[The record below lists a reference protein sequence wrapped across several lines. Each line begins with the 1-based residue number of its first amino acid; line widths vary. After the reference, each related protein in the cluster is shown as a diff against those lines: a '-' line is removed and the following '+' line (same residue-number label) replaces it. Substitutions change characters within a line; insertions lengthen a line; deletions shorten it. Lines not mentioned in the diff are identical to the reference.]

1 MATIRFFCLIGLIC
15 LPLAAQDNYEIQ
27 VYGSESV
34 GKRRVMFETHT
45 NFTFEGTKSVV
56 EGVRPTEHALHETF
70 EITTGLTDWFETGF
84 YIFTAAT
91 PGYGWNYV
99 GSHIRPRFTAPEKW
113 HWPVGVSLSTEFGYQ
128 RASYSTDT
136 WDWEIRPIV
145 DKQIRHWYLCFNP
158 AVDKSIHGR
167 TAGQGWVFSPNVK
180 IGYDLTKR
188 IQAGIEYYGSLGP
201 VGSFDAFRDQSQ
213 QIFSCIDLNLGEKWE
228 FNAGIGVGV
237 TQATDHLIAKVI
249 IGRRF
254 SFGRH

>member
-1 MATIRFFCLIGLIC
+1 MSFLHRLPVFALIC

-34 GKRRVMFETHT
+34 GKGRVMVELHS
-45 NFTFEGTKSVV
+45 NFTFQGTKSTV
-56 EGVRPTEHALHETF
+56 EGVRPTEHALHETV
-70 EITTGLTDWFETGF
+70 EITAGITSWFETGF

-91 PGYGWNYV
+91 PGFGWNYV
-99 GSHIRPRFTAPEKW
+99 GNHIRPRVTVPEQW

-128 RASYSTDT
+128 RAAYSVDT
-136 WDWEIRPIV
+136 WNWEIRPIV
-145 DKQIRHWYLCFNP
+145 DKQIRRWYLAFNP

-167 TAGQGWVFSPNVK
+167 TAGSGWGFSPNAK
-180 IGYDLTKR
+180 IDYAVLKR
-188 IQAGIEYYGSLGP
+188 VQVGIEYYGSVGPLGQ
-201 VGSFDAFRDQSQ
+201 FDAFRDQSQ
-213 QIFSCIDLNLGEKWE
+213 QIFPCIDLDLGEQWE
-228 FNAGIGVGV
+228 FNAGVGVGV